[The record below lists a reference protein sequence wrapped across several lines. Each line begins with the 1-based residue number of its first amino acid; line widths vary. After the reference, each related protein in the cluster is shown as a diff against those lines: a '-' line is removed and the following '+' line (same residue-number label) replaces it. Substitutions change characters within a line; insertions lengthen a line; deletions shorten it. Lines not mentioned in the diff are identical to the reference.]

1 MIHRILDG
9 DMKPVKEASSFIGRE
24 VQVQIE
30 LHPNIDRK
38 LRKLLTCVVLYLPT
52 MVRCTIGLA
61 SLLIGYATAQTSSVK
76 VRWLEGKPSYISGVT
91 FGLPWEKGQHP
102 ANATTFTASGNANLE
117 SWATAVWPDGSL
129 KWTGHALTA
138 TESPASEYTI
148 IASGP
153 INSTVSHHRRQ
164 SQGVEVR
171 DDGDKIVVNT
181 GKIAATF
188 PKEGNTLVSSIRSG
202 NKTVGLNGHLVLRS
216 QNGTPDD
223 DEDGKPTGIEYFT
236 FTSKISNVTV
246 SKNTAR
252 ALVTVQGSHGLDG
265 ESGHQDWLPFTVR
278 FYLYA
283 NSEAIRIIHTII
295 YDGDSSKDFIS
306 GIGIRFDVPLA
317 DEEMHNRHVRIAGV
331 DGGLLREAVKGITG
345 LRRDPGAA
353 VRSAQFNGTAT
364 PEKGSWDSRVTNRL
378 QWIPNWSDFR
388 LSQLSPD
395 GFNLKKRTKAGQ
407 SWVKIPGGTRSGGLA
422 YLGGATVG
430 GLAVG
435 LRDFWKKY
443 PTSLDIS
450 NAATDRGSITMWLYS
465 PQAGP
470 MDLRPYHDGLG
481 QDTYAKQLDALEITY
496 EDYENGYNTPYGVGR
511 TNELYLYAF
520 DTTPSPTHLS
530 TITNNTNNPPV
541 LFPDPKH
548 IRDTKAIGSYW
559 NVPGAVDS
567 AQAQKIEAN
576 MDFLVKFYEN
586 QVEQRRWY
594 GFWDHGDIIHTYDD
608 DRHQWRYDIGGYA
621 WDNSELSPDLFF
633 WDYFLRTGR
642 PDVYRL
648 AHDQVR
654 HGGEVDSYHLGNFTG
669 LGTRHGVQ
677 HWADSAKQARIA
689 TPVYRKA
696 FYYISG
702 GDERTGDIIREVL
715 DVDQS
720 FVRVDARRKVR
731 DPSVVYN
738 PDPKALYLNFGTD
751 WAGIAQAYLIEWER
765 QGPRAQDSHDKLVEA
780 IKTYP
785 KLKNGFVT
793 GEALYNSLTGAWSP
807 PPTDPGNDGNVTV
820 SHLSGV
826 FGVLETIDQ
835 LIDHFGQRNLTQPF
849 LDAFLDYCY
858 FYGASKAEQ
867 KARYGRDFGNLNLKQ
882 GHSRYTA
889 YVANRRNN
897 ATLVPRVW
905 SEYLGDG
912 SKDGLAPNAPWKTE
926 TIGGSEVLLPID
938 EAKWVSTNAAALYGV
953 AGIEN
958 LALVGAPDVSS
969 ISGNRTSSG

>member
-1 MIHRILDG
+1 MLRVILG
-9 DMKPVKEASSFIGRE
+9 
-24 VQVQIE
+24 
-30 LHPNIDRK
+30 
-38 LRKLLTCVVLYLPT
+38 LT
-52 MVRCTIGLA
+52 
-61 SLLIGYATAQTSSVK
+61 SLLVNHVAAQSSVK
-76 VRWLEGKPSYISGVT
+76 VKWLEGTPDYLGGVT
-91 FGLPWEKGQHP
+91 FGLPWPRGQHA
-102 ANATTFTASGNANLE
+102 ANATEFVASGDPKLS
-117 SWATAVWPDGSL
+117 SWTTALWPDGSL
-129 KWTGHALTA
+129 KWTGHALSA
-138 TESPASEYTI
+138 TTSPADEYIITASEYV
-148 IASGP
+148 
-153 INSTVSHHRRQ
+153 NSTRSRLRRE
-164 SQGVEVR
+164 SNGVQVH
-171 DDGDKIVVNT
+171 DDESDIVVNT
-181 GKIAATF
+181 GKVTATF
-188 PKEGNTLVSSIRSG
+188 PKTGNILVSSIKAG

-216 QNGTPDD
+216 QSGTSD
-223 DEDGKPTGIEYFT
+223 DEENGKASGIEQYSFV
-236 FTSKISNVTV
+236 SKISNVTV
-246 SKNTAR
+246 SEDNTAR
-252 ALVTVQGSHGLDG
+252 TLVTVQGTHSIDG
-265 ESGHQDWLPFTVR
+265 EGNHQDWLPFTVR

-283 NSEAIRIIHTII
+283 ESEAIRIIHTII
-295 YDGDSSKDFIS
+295 YDGDSNKDFIS
-306 GIGIRFDVPLA
+306 GIGLRFDVPLGG
-317 DEEMHNRHVRIAGV
+317 EEMYNRHVRIAGV

-353 VRSAQFNGTAT
+353 VRSAQFNGTVT
-364 PEKGSWDSRVTNRL
+364 PDESTWDSRVTTRL
-378 QWIPNWSDFR
+378 QWIPTWSDYR
-388 LSQLSPD
+388 LTQLSPD

-422 YLGGATVG
+422 YLGGGTVG

-450 NAATDRGSITMWLYS
+450 NAATDTGSITMWLYS

-481 QDTYAKQLDALEITY
+481 EDTYAKQLDALEITY
-496 EDYENGYNTPYGVGR
+496 EDYEGGYNTPYGVGR

-520 DTTPSPTHLS
+520 ETTPSPEKLS
-530 TITNNTNNPPV
+530 VLTNNTNNPPV
-541 LFPDPKH
+541 LIPEAEH

-559 NVPGAVDS
+559 NLPGAVDS
-567 AQAQKIEAN
+567 AQAQKIESN

-642 PDVYRL
+642 ADVYRL

-654 HGGEVDSYHLGNFTG
+654 HGGEVDSYHNGNFTG

-677 HWADSAKQARIA
+677 HWGDSAKQARIA

-702 GDERTGDIIREVL
+702 GDERTGDLIREVL
-715 DVDQS
+715 DVDKS
-720 FVRVDARRKVR
+720 FLRVDARRKVR
-731 DPSVVYN
+731 DPSVVYT

-765 QGPRAQDSHDKLVEA
+765 RGPRWQEAREKLMEA
-780 IKTYP
+780 IRTYP

-793 GEALYNSLTGAWSP
+793 GEALYDSLTGAWSP
-807 PPTDPGNDGNVTV
+807 PPTDPSNNGNVTV

-835 LIDHFGQRNLTQPF
+835 LMDHFGASQRNLTQPF

-858 FYGASKAEQ
+858 YYGASKAEQ
-867 KARYGRDFGNLNLKQ
+867 KARYGQDFGSLNLKQ

-912 SKDGLAPNAPWKTE
+912 SKDGLAPTAPWKTE
-926 TIGGSEVLLPID
+926 RISGSEVLIPID

-969 ISGNRTSSG
+969 IRGNASSTKGT

>member
-1 MIHRILDG
+1 
-9 DMKPVKEASSFIGRE
+9 
-24 VQVQIE
+24 
-30 LHPNIDRK
+30 
-38 LRKLLTCVVLYLPT
+38 VVFVFSPT
-52 MVRCTIGLA
+52 MLRSTIGLA
-61 SLLIGYATAQTSSVK
+61 GFLITYATAQSSGVK
-76 VRWLEGKPSYISGVT
+76 VKWLEKTPDYLGGVT
-91 FGLPWEKGQHP
+91 FGLPWPRGQYP
-102 ANATTFTASGNANLE
+102 ANGTTFTASGDAKLQ
-117 SWATAVWPDGSL
+117 SWTTAVWPDGSL
-129 KWTGHALTA
+129 KWTGHALAA

-148 IASGP
+148 VPSGRA
-153 INSTVSHHRRQ
+153 NSTTSRLRRQ
-164 SQGVEVR
+164 SSGVQVHDNGAE
-171 DDGDKIVVNT
+171 ILVNT
-181 GKIAATF
+181 GKVAATF
-188 PKEGNTLVSSIRSG
+188 PKTGKTLVSSITSG
-202 NKTVGLNGHLVLRS
+202 NKTVGSNGHLVLRS
-216 QNGTPDD
+216 QTGTPDD
-223 DEDGKPTGIEYFT
+223 EEDGKPTGIEHFA
-236 FTSKISNVTV
+236 FVSKISNVTV
-246 SKNTAR
+246 SDDNTAR
-252 ALVTVQGSHGLDG
+252 TLVTVQGTHATDG
-265 ESGHQDWLPFTVR
+265 DGDHQEWLPFTVR

-295 YDGDSSKDFIS
+295 YDGDSNKDFIS

-317 DEEMHNRHVRIAGV
+317 GEEMYNRHVRIAGV

-353 VRSAQFNGTAT
+353 VRSAQFNGTKT
-364 PEKGSWDSRVTNRL
+364 PGNSTWDSRVTTRL
-378 QWIPNWSDFR
+378 QWIPTWSDYR
-388 LSQLSPD
+388 LTQLSPD

-443 PTSLDIS
+443 PTSLDIT
-450 NAATDRGSITMWLYS
+450 NAATDTGSITMWLYS

-496 EDYENGYNTPYGVGR
+496 EDYEGGYNTPYGVGR

-520 DTTPSPTHLS
+520 DATPSPEKLS
-530 TITNNTNNPPV
+530 TISNNTNDPPV
-541 LFPDPKH
+541 LTPEPAY

-567 AQAQKIEAN
+567 AQAQKIESN
-576 MDFLVKFYEN
+576 MDFLVRFYEN

-594 GFWDHGDIIHTYDD
+594 GFWDHGDMIHTYDD

-642 PDVYRL
+642 ADVYRL

-654 HGGEVDSYHLGNFTG
+654 HGGEVDSYHIGNFTG

-677 HWADSAKQARIA
+677 HWGDSAKQARIA

-702 GDERTGDIIREVL
+702 GDERTGDLIREVL
-715 DVDQS
+715 DVDKS

-738 PDPKALYLNFGTD
+738 PDPEALYLNFGTD

-765 QGPRAQDSHDKLVEA
+765 QGSRSQEARDKLIEA

-807 PPTDPGNDGNVTV
+807 PPTDPGNNGNVTV

-835 LIDHFGQRNLTQPF
+835 LIDHFGTAQRNLTQPF

-867 KARYGRDFGNLNLKQ
+867 KARYGSDFGSLNLKQ

-926 TIGGSEVLLPID
+926 RIGGSEVLLPID

-969 ISGNRTSSG
+969 IGANSSAGTQ

>member
-1 MIHRILDG
+1 MLRVILG
-9 DMKPVKEASSFIGRE
+9 
-24 VQVQIE
+24 
-30 LHPNIDRK
+30 
-38 LRKLLTCVVLYLPT
+38 LT
-52 MVRCTIGLA
+52 
-61 SLLIGYATAQTSSVK
+61 SLLVNHVAAQSSVK
-76 VRWLEGKPSYISGVT
+76 VKWLEGTPDYLGGVT
-91 FGLPWEKGQHP
+91 FGLPWPRGQHA
-102 ANATTFTASGNANLE
+102 ANATEFVASGDPKLS
-117 SWATAVWPDGSL
+117 SWITALWPDGSL
-129 KWTGHALTA
+129 KWTGHALSA
-138 TESPASEYTI
+138 TTSPADEYIITASEYV
-148 IASGP
+148 
-153 INSTVSHHRRQ
+153 NSTRSRLRCE
-164 SQGVEVR
+164 SNGVQVH
-171 DDGDKIVVNT
+171 DDESDIVVNT
-181 GKIAATF
+181 GKVTATF
-188 PKEGNTLVSSIRSG
+188 PKTGNILVSSIKAG
-202 NKTVGLNGHLVLRS
+202 NKTVGLNGHFVLRS
-216 QNGTPDD
+216 QSGTSD
-223 DEDGKPTGIEYFT
+223 DEENGKASGIEQYSFV
-236 FTSKISNVTV
+236 SKLSNVTV
-246 SKNTAR
+246 SEDNTAR
-252 ALVTVQGSHGLDG
+252 TLVTVQGTHSIDG
-265 ESGHQDWLPFTVR
+265 EGNHQDWLPFTVR

-283 NSEAIRIIHTII
+283 ESEAIRIIHTII
-295 YDGDSSKDFIS
+295 YDGDSNKDFIS
-306 GIGIRFDVPLA
+306 GIGLRFDVPLGG
-317 DEEMHNRHVRIAGV
+317 EEMYNRHVRIAGV

-353 VRSAQFNGTAT
+353 VRSAQFNGTVT
-364 PEKGSWDSRVTNRL
+364 PDESTWDSRVTTRL
-378 QWIPNWSDFR
+378 QWIPTWSDYR
-388 LSQLSPD
+388 LTQLSPD

-422 YLGGATVG
+422 YLGGGTVG

-450 NAATDRGSITMWLYS
+450 NAATDTGSITMWLYS

-481 QDTYAKQLDALEITY
+481 EDTYAKQLEALEITY
-496 EDYENGYNTPYGVGR
+496 EDYEGGYNTPYGVGR

-520 DTTPSPTHLS
+520 ETTPSPEKLS
-530 TITNNTNNPPV
+530 VLTNNTNNPPV
-541 LFPDPKH
+541 LIPEAEH

-559 NVPGAVDS
+559 NLPGVVDS
-567 AQAQKIEAN
+567 AQAQKIESN

-642 PDVYRL
+642 ADVYRL

-654 HGGEVDSYHLGNFTG
+654 HGGEVDSYHNGNFTG

-677 HWADSAKQARIA
+677 HWGDSAKQARIA

-702 GDERTGDIIREVL
+702 GDERTGDLIREVL
-715 DVDQS
+715 DVDKS
-720 FVRVDARRKVR
+720 FLRVDARRKVR
-731 DPSVVYN
+731 DPSVVYT

-765 QGPRAQDSHDKLVEA
+765 RGPRWQEAREKLMEA
-780 IKTYP
+780 IRTYP

-793 GEALYNSLTGAWSP
+793 GEALYDSLTGAWSP
-807 PPTDPGNDGNVTV
+807 PPTDPSNNGNVTV

-835 LIDHFGQRNLTQPF
+835 LMDHFGASQRNLTQPF

-858 FYGASKAEQ
+858 YYGASKAEQ
-867 KARYGRDFGNLNLKQ
+867 KARYGQDFGSLNLKQ

-912 SKDGLAPNAPWKTE
+912 SKDGLAPTAPWKTE
-926 TIGGSEVLLPID
+926 RISGSEVLIPID

-958 LALVGAPDVSS
+958 LALVGARDVSS
-969 ISGNRTSSG
+969 IRGNASSTKGT

>member
-1 MIHRILDG
+1 MLRVILG
-9 DMKPVKEASSFIGRE
+9 
-24 VQVQIE
+24 
-30 LHPNIDRK
+30 
-38 LRKLLTCVVLYLPT
+38 LT
-52 MVRCTIGLA
+52 
-61 SLLIGYATAQTSSVK
+61 SLLVNHVAAQSSVK
-76 VRWLEGKPSYISGVT
+76 VKWLEGTPDYLGGVT
-91 FGLPWEKGQHP
+91 FGLPWPRGQHA
-102 ANATTFTASGNANLE
+102 ANATEFVASGDPKLS
-117 SWATAVWPDGSL
+117 SWTTALWPDGSL
-129 KWTGHALTA
+129 KWTGHALSA
-138 TESPASEYTI
+138 TTSPADEYIITASEYV
-148 IASGP
+148 
-153 INSTVSHHRRQ
+153 NSTRSRLRRE
-164 SQGVEVR
+164 SNGVQVH
-171 DDGDKIVVNT
+171 DDESDIVVNT
-181 GKIAATF
+181 GKVTATF
-188 PKEGNTLVSSIRSG
+188 PKTGNILVSSIKAG

-216 QNGTPDD
+216 QSGTSD
-223 DEDGKPTGIEYFT
+223 DEENGKASGIEQYSFV
-236 FTSKISNVTV
+236 SKISNVTV
-246 SKNTAR
+246 SEDNTAR
-252 ALVTVQGSHGLDG
+252 TLVTVQGTHSIDG
-265 ESGHQDWLPFTVR
+265 EGNHQDWLPFTVR

-283 NSEAIRIIHTII
+283 ESEAIRIIHTII
-295 YDGDSSKDFIS
+295 YDGDSNKDFIS
-306 GIGIRFDVPLA
+306 GIGLRFDVPLGG
-317 DEEMHNRHVRIAGV
+317 EEMYNRHVRIAGV

-353 VRSAQFNGTAT
+353 VRSAQFNGTVT
-364 PEKGSWDSRVTNRL
+364 PDESTWDSRVTTRL
-378 QWIPNWSDFR
+378 QWIPTWSDYR
-388 LSQLSPD
+388 LTQLSPD

-422 YLGGATVG
+422 YLGGGTVG

-450 NAATDRGSITMWLYS
+450 NAATDTGSITMWLYS

-481 QDTYAKQLDALEITY
+481 EDTYAKQLDALEITY
-496 EDYENGYNTPYGVGR
+496 EDYEGGYNTPYGVGR

-520 DTTPSPTHLS
+520 ETTPSPEKLS
-530 TITNNTNNPPV
+530 VLTNNTNNPPV
-541 LFPDPKH
+541 LIPEAEH

-559 NVPGAVDS
+559 NLPGAVDS
-567 AQAQKIEAN
+567 AQAQKIESN

-642 PDVYRL
+642 ADVYRL

-654 HGGEVDSYHLGNFTG
+654 HGGEVDSYHNGNFTG

-677 HWADSAKQARIA
+677 HWGDSAKQARSA

-702 GDERTGDIIREVL
+702 GDERTGDLIREVL
-715 DVDQS
+715 DVDKS
-720 FVRVDARRKVR
+720 FLRVDARRKVR
-731 DPSVVYN
+731 DPSVVYT

-765 QGPRAQDSHDKLVEA
+765 RGPRWQEAREKLMEA
-780 IKTYP
+780 IRTYP

-793 GEALYNSLTGAWSP
+793 GEALYDSLTGAWSP
-807 PPTDPGNDGNVTV
+807 PPTDPSNNGNVTV

-835 LIDHFGQRNLTQPF
+835 LMDHFGASQRNLTQPF

-858 FYGASKAEQ
+858 YYGASKAEQ
-867 KARYGRDFGNLNLKQ
+867 KARYGQDFGSLNLKQ

-912 SKDGLAPNAPWKTE
+912 SKDGLAPTAPWKTE
-926 TIGGSEVLLPID
+926 RISGSEVLIPID

-969 ISGNRTSSG
+969 IRGNASSTKGT

>member
-1 MIHRILDG
+1 MLRVILG
-9 DMKPVKEASSFIGRE
+9 
-24 VQVQIE
+24 
-30 LHPNIDRK
+30 
-38 LRKLLTCVVLYLPT
+38 LT
-52 MVRCTIGLA
+52 
-61 SLLIGYATAQTSSVK
+61 SLLVNHVAAQSSVK
-76 VRWLEGKPSYISGVT
+76 VKWLEGTPDYLGGVT
-91 FGLPWEKGQHP
+91 FGLPWPRGQHA
-102 ANATTFTASGNANLE
+102 ANATEFVASGDPKLS
-117 SWATAVWPDGSL
+117 SWTTALWPDGSL
-129 KWTGHALTA
+129 KWTGHALSA
-138 TESPASEYTI
+138 TTSPADEYIITASEYV
-148 IASGP
+148 
-153 INSTVSHHRRQ
+153 NSTRSRLRRE
-164 SQGVEVR
+164 SNGVQVH
-171 DDGDKIVVNT
+171 DDESDIVVNT
-181 GKIAATF
+181 GKVTATF
-188 PKEGNTLVSSIRSG
+188 PKTGNILVSSIKAG

-216 QNGTPDD
+216 QSGTSD
-223 DEDGKPTGIEYFT
+223 DEENGKASGIEQYSFV
-236 FTSKISNVTV
+236 SKISNVTV
-246 SKNTAR
+246 SEDNTAR
-252 ALVTVQGSHGLDG
+252 TLVTVQGTHSIDG
-265 ESGHQDWLPFTVR
+265 EGNHQDWLPFTVR

-283 NSEAIRIIHTII
+283 ESEAIRIIHTII
-295 YDGDSSKDFIS
+295 YDGDSNKDFIS
-306 GIGIRFDVPLA
+306 GIGLRFEVPLGG
-317 DEEMHNRHVRIAGV
+317 EEMYNRHVRIAGV

-353 VRSAQFNGTAT
+353 VRSAQFNGTVT
-364 PEKGSWDSRVTNRL
+364 PDESTWDSRVTTRL
-378 QWIPNWSDFR
+378 QWIPTWSDYR
-388 LSQLSPD
+388 LTQLSPD

-422 YLGGATVG
+422 YLGGGTVG

-450 NAATDRGSITMWLYS
+450 NAATDTGSITMWLYS

-481 QDTYAKQLDALEITY
+481 EDTYAKQLDALEITY
-496 EDYENGYNTPYGVGR
+496 EDYEGGYNTPYGVGR

-520 DTTPSPTHLS
+520 ETTPSPEKLS
-530 TITNNTNNPPV
+530 VLTNNTNNPPV
-541 LFPDPKH
+541 LIPEAEH

-559 NVPGAVDS
+559 NLPGAVDS
-567 AQAQKIEAN
+567 AQAQKIESN

-642 PDVYRL
+642 ADVYRL

-654 HGGEVDSYHLGNFTG
+654 HGGEVDSYHNGNFTG

-677 HWADSAKQARIA
+677 HWGDSAKQARIA

-702 GDERTGDIIREVL
+702 GDERTGDLIREVL
-715 DVDQS
+715 DVDKS
-720 FVRVDARRKVR
+720 FLRVDARRKVR
-731 DPSVVYN
+731 DPSVVYT

-765 QGPRAQDSHDKLVEA
+765 RGPRWQEAREKLMEA
-780 IKTYP
+780 IRTYP

-793 GEALYNSLTGAWSP
+793 GEALYDSLTGAWSP
-807 PPTDPGNDGNVTV
+807 PPTDPSNNGNVTV

-835 LIDHFGQRNLTQPF
+835 LMDHFGASQRNLTQPF

-858 FYGASKAEQ
+858 YYGASKAEQ
-867 KARYGRDFGNLNLKQ
+867 KARYGQDFGSLNLKQ

-912 SKDGLAPNAPWKTE
+912 SKDGLAPTAPWKTE
-926 TIGGSEVLLPID
+926 RISGSEVLIPID

-969 ISGNRTSSG
+969 IRGNASSTKST